1 MRKITMTFIL
11 LALVISCNDTAK
23 STSTTSKVTGDDV
36 SAVIKTVHG
45 NIKFKFYPLDAPNT
59 VKRLKQLIT
68 EGFYNGLKFHRVIP
82 GFVIQGGDP
91 SGNGTGGSGK
101 NLKAEFN
108 SNKHQPGSVAMAR
121 SSNPD
126 SADSQFY
133 ISLGSPSHLDG
144 KYTIFG
150 MVTSGMGVAK
160 KIKKDDKMLQV
171 FLEK

>member
-1 MRKITMTFIL
+1 MRKITIIFMLTAL
-11 LALVISCNDTAK
+11 LISCNDKTK
-23 STSTTSKVTGDDV
+23 SPTITSDNAASDV

-45 NIKFKFYPLDAPNT
+45 NIKFRFYPKDAPNT
-59 VKRLKQLIT
+59 VKRLKELIT
-68 EGFYNGLKFHRVIP
+68 KGFYNGLKFHRVIA
-82 GFVIQGGDP
+82 GFMIQGGDP

-108 SNKHQPGSVAMAR
+108 SIKHVPGVVAMAR

-133 ISLGSPSHLDG
+133 ICLGSPSHLDG
-144 KYTIFG
+144 KYTVFG
-150 MVTSGMGVAK
+150 QVTSGQDVVE
-160 KIKKDDKMLQV
+160 KIRKGDKMLQV